1 MPEEGIDFSK
11 REDLLSYEEM
21 VRLATIF
28 SELGVTKVRLTGGEP
43 FVRKDISK
51 LLGSLRPLFSS
62 FHITTNASLLHHH
75 FDELA
80 DLNISSLNISLD
92 SLDRNAFLMITRRD
106 NFLEVEANILECVR
120 LGIPVKINMVV
131 MKGVN
136 DHEMADFIRYG
147 MKHKIE
153 VRFIEAMPFN
163 EDDGN
168 KTVYYDAQVMASTL
182 RNHFSSVDQLPGL
195 KGSSSLTYLV
205 DGHYRCGIIPSY
217 SRSLC
222 GTCNRIRLTPKGELL
237 TCLYAQQ
244 GVDLMAAVRDNSMG
258 NDDLKKIIRAT
269 ILKKKMDGHAEEA
282 ERSDEVFRS
291 MTTIGG

>member
-21 VRLATIF
+21 VRVATIF

-51 LLGSLRPLFSS
+51 LLNVLRPLFPS

-75 FDELA
+75 FDDLA
-80 DLNISSLNISLD
+80 TLDISSLNISLD

-106 NFLEVEANILECVR
+106 NFTEVLANILECVR

-136 DHEMADFIRYG
+136 DHEMVDFIRFG
-147 MKHKIE
+147 MKHNTE

-168 KTVYYDAQVMASTL
+168 KTVYYDAQAMAATL
-182 RNHFSSVDQLPGL
+182 RDSFSAVDQIPG
-195 KGSSSLTYLV
+195 KQGSSSLSYLI
-205 DGHYRCGIIPSY
+205 DGNYKCGIIPSY

-244 GVDLMAAVRDNSMG
+244 GEDLLSAVRNKDYSN
-258 NDDLKKIIRAT
+258 NDLKNTIRAT
-269 ILKKKMDGHAEEA
+269 ILKKKIDGHAEEA
-282 ERSDEVFRS
+282 DRNEEVFRS